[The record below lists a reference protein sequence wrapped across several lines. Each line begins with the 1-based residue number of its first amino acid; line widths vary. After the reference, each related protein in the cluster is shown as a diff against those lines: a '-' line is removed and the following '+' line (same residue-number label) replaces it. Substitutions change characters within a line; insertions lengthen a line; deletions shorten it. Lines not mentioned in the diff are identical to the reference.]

1 MTLQGL
7 DALRAA
13 WMAAED
19 VYRQSFVV
27 AVEHQTRPG
36 DFRDVADAARDAYGA
51 ALTAERDAALADA
64 REMWAQLGTHIE
76 TNSLRCESCADLLRD
91 FAVKYGVRQ

>member
-7 DALRAA
+7 DALRSA

-64 REMWAQLGTHIE
+64 RLLW
-76 TNSLRCESCADLLRD
+76 SLFGLYAPTAALDATYADL
-91 FAVKYGVRQ
+91 AAKYKPEAKQ